1 MIIVAQN
8 NMVRL
13 TSNTNEK
20 EKGHAEFCFGDQFV
34 SIFLSF
40 KLYYYIL
47 DKKHKELGAK
57 FVPPT
62 DVLGT
67 GLVFNENQKKAI
79 QKALISSF
87 SLIQGPPGSLCHKH
101 NFILVFISIQFIK
114 IYCLLYTS

>member
-1 MIIVAQN
+1 
-8 NMVRL
+8 MVRL

-20 EKGHAEFCFGDQFV
+20 EIGHLDLCFGDHFV

-40 KLYYYIL
+40 KLCCYIL

-67 GLVFNENQKKAI
+67 GLGFNENQRKAI
-79 QKALISSF
+79 QKALMSSF
-87 SLIQGPPGSLCHKH
+87 SLIQGPPGSLCNKH
-101 NFILVFISIQFIK
+101 NFI
-114 IYCLLYTS
+114 